1 MNKDFM
7 RYLLERPHSYITV
20 WSFMFANS
28 NEDGVF
34 LDNYQNLLSRFKLS
48 RSSLQRIVEYGCMFT
63 TIGGQKMGRKWA
75 GKTLE
80 VIFFTEISGQNLGRI
95 WADNSH
101 TDSLKIAQ
109 ARHFQKEEKP
119 NESKEKK
126 KPNARKE
133 SNGLYKEMVAAYDDF
148 CHEKIGMGA
157 KMDALQGKS
166 MKLII
171 SYLQSQIA
179 KKQGDLPE
187 SELNNETLNAWKFIL
202 SKWSMIGDFYG
213 QQIKLNQ
220 INSNLPN
227 ILTQIRTSNKKQ
239 RNEKFASTVNEIDG
253 ISFGETE
260 Q

>member
-34 LDNYQNLLSRFKLS
+34 LENYQNLLSRFKLS
-48 RSSLQRIVEYGCMFT
+48 RSSLQRIVEYGCVFT
-63 TIGGQKMGRKWA
+63 TISGQKMGRKWA

-80 VIFFTEISGQNLGRI
+80 VIFFIEIGGQKMGRK
-95 WADNSH
+95 WAANSDV
-101 TDSLKIAQ
+101 DSK
-109 ARHFQKEEKP
+109 EKP
-119 NESKEKK
+119 NAPKQKK
-126 KPNARKE
+126 KLNAPKE
-133 SNGLYKEMVAAYDDF
+133 SNSLYKEMVTAYDEF
-148 CHEKIGMGA
+148 CNEKIGMGA

-171 SYLQSQIA
+171 SYLQTQII

-260 Q
+260 